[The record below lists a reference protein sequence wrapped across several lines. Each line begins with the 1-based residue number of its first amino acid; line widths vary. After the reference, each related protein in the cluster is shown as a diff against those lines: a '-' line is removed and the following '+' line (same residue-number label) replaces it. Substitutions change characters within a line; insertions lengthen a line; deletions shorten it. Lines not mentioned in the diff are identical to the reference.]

1 VIHARHLRRSL
12 VQFRTHP
19 LRTALALL
27 GMVLGVSS
35 VVGMVSI
42 GEGAQQEILASIE
55 ALGGDVVHVKAKEIP
70 DDKVGEVVNDSR
82 GLNRNDLTALKT
94 VFTTLGDTAFARWT
108 SLGVTDLPISTYN
121 LKLVAADPAV
131 FSLHKLGLEAGRALQ
146 AEDDRQGRRVVV
158 LGSDVAK
165 RAFGGQALGKRI
177 RLGYAYFEVVGTL
190 SAKKGGSD
198 LPVDPE
204 AYNRAVIVP
213 FTTAVEQLAPAEA
226 YKEIDLFSVRV
237 GSLAETLAAK
247 KAITPVLKSLHGGV
261 EDFEVVAPE
270 EILEKKRATQAILN
284 VVLISIA
291 AISLLVGGI
300 GVMNIMLANIMERIG
315 EIGLR
320 RAIGASR
327 RDIREQFL
335 VESVIICVIGGVIGV
350 VFGFAISYLV
360 GWLFSLKVA
369 FAWTAMFV
377 SFGLSVGVGLVFGIW
392 PAVRAS
398 RVSPVEALQHE

>member
-42 GEGAQQEILASIE
+42 GEGAQREIVASIE

-70 DDKVGEVVNDSR
+70 DDKVGEIVNDSR
-82 GLNRNDLTALKT
+82 GLNRNDIAALKAI
-94 VFTTLGDTAFARWT
+94 FTGIGDTAYARWT
-108 SLGVTDLPISTYN
+108 GLGVSDLPVSTYN
-121 LKLVAADPAV
+121 IKLVAAEPAL
-131 FSLHKLGLEAGRALQ
+131 FSVHKLELQRGRGLLEL
-146 AEDDRQGRRVVV
+146 DDRYGRRVAV
-158 LGSDVAK
+158 LGADLAEL
-165 RAFGGQALGKRI
+165 AFGGDALGRRI

-190 SAKKGGSD
+190 KPKKSGGD

-204 AYNRAVIVP
+204 LYNRAVLVP
-213 FTTAVEQLAPAEA
+213 FTTALEQLSPPDP
-226 YKEIDLFSVRV
+226 YKEIDVISLRV

-247 KAITPVLKSLHGGV
+247 KAITPVLRALHGGV
-261 EDFEVVAPE
+261 EDFEIVAPE

-284 VVLISIA
+284 VVLICIA

-327 RDIREQFL
+327 KDIREQFL
-335 VESVIICVIGGVIGV
+335 VESVIVCFIGGVIGIV
-350 VFGFAISYLV
+350 LGFAISFAV
-360 GWLFSLKVA
+360 GFFFDLPVA
-369 FAWTAMFV
+369 FAWQAMAA
-377 SFGLSVGVGLVFGIW
+377 SFALSVGVGLVFGIW

-398 RVSPVEALQHE
+398 RISPVEALQHE